1 MRFSR
6 VEGAATIADLPSP
19 RNTIVDRRAGSL
31 AVVVVDRVLRREDLA
46 QPVIP
51 PLAGD
56 EEDLLPI
63 WRLEGIELRPVRQGR

>member
-1 MRFSR
+1 LQ
-6 VEGAATIADLPSP
+6 TC
-19 RNTIVDRRAGSL
+19 RRQGTRSWPTVRGF
-31 AVVVVDRVLRREDLA
+31 AVVVVDRVLRTEDLA